1 MTDDQNPTSQN
12 SVQSRFKCS
21 SGDGSSVIIDNPPTY
36 PGEVTISITRGKPFV
51 VVSPDVARQVA
62 SAIMDCAS
70 RAELEQQNGQ

>member
-1 MTDDQNPTSQN
+1 
-12 SVQSRFKCS
+12 
-21 SGDGSSVIIDNPPTY
+21 
-36 PGEVTISITRGKPFV
+36 VTISITRGKPFV